1 MAWERHLS
9 HTAALVCG
17 REIHSFLI
25 ASGLLLRHSGDVF
38 LHNAVMDMYAKCGS
52 LDEAVAVF
60 EGILAKDVA
69 SWNIIIGGYAAHGRG
84 QEALQ
89 LFSKMHE
96 EGAASVV
103 APDEV
108 TFVAVLSAC
117 SHSGLVEEGREL
129 LRQMKPKFGVRPTVE
144 HYACV
149 VDMLGRAGL
158 LAEAHEVANSMPA
171 GPSPVVWRAY
181 LAACR
186 VHGAMERV
194 TVEAERTLEMETGHC
209 GSYVLLSNA
218 YSSVGRHDEVSAI
231 RSSMIGQRVR
241 KTPGCSW
248 IELGMELHA
257 FVTGDRTH
265 ATSIEIYKVL
275 AAIAGPLRECGYIPV
290 KKTKG

>member
-1 MAWERHLS
+1 
-9 HTAALVCG
+9 
-17 REIHSFLI
+17 
-25 ASGLLLRHSGDVF
+25 
-38 LHNAVMDMYAKCGS
+38 
-52 LDEAVAVF
+52 
-60 EGILAKDVA
+60 
-69 SWNIIIGGYAAHGRG
+69 
-84 QEALQ
+84 
-89 LFSKMHE
+89 MHE

-117 SHSGLVEEGREL
+117 SHSGLVEEGREQ

-149 VDMLGRAGL
+149 VDMLGCAGL
-158 LAEAHEVANSMPA
+158 LAEAQEVANSMSA

-181 LAACR
+181 LAACQ

-194 TVEAERTLEMETGHC
+194 TVEAERTLEMEPRHC

-218 YSSVGRHDEVSAI
+218 YSSVGRHDEVTAI

-265 ATSIEIYKVL
+265 AF
-275 AAIAGPLRECGYIPV
+275 V